1 MAQPKK
7 ENTNFYAYLSRMKYI
22 NRWGLMRNT
31 VTENIQE
38 HSLQV
43 AVLAHGLTLIY
54 NELRSETE
62 PELNPERACMYAL
75 FHDANEI
82 ITGDLPTPI
91 KYFNPAIKENYHQIE
106 EISKEKLLS
115 MLPENMQEPYRAILF
130 YETGDPAYYPIVKA
144 ADRLSA
150 YIKCEEE
157 VKAGNGEFTK
167 ARESVLESMRAMN
180 LPALNYFMEH
190 FLPPFRLTLDELE

>member
-1 MAQPKK
+1 MEVQF
-7 ENTNFYAYLSRMKYI
+7 NFYAYLSRMKYI

-43 AVLAHGLTLIY
+43 AMLAHGLTLIY
-54 NELRSETE
+54 NRLRKEGE
-62 PELNPERACMYAL
+62 PELSPERACVYGV

-106 EISKEKLLS
+106 DISKEKLLS
-115 MLPENMQEPYRAILF
+115 MLPEEMTDTYKNILF
-130 YETGDPAYYPIVKA
+130 YEDEDALYFPIVKA

-157 VKAGNGEFTK
+157 VKAGNGEFVK
-167 ARESVLESMRAMN
+167 ARESVLESLRGMK
-180 LPALNYFMEH
+180 LPALDYFMEH
-190 FLPPFRLTLDELE
+190 FMDAFSLTLDELN

>member
-1 MAQPKK
+1 MGDKF
-7 ENTNFYAYLSRMKYI
+7 NFYAYLSRMKYI

-43 AVLAHGLTLIY
+43 AVLAHALAVLH
-54 NELRSETE
+54 NQLRTAEE
-62 PELNPERACMYAL
+62 PELNPERACVYAV

-106 EISKEKLLS
+106 DVSKEKLLS
-115 MLPENMQEPYRAILF
+115 MLPAELDSTYRNILF
-130 YETGDPAYYPIVKA
+130 YEDVDPVYFPIVKA

-157 VKAGNGEFTK
+157 VKAGNGEFVK
-167 ARESVLESMRAMN
+167 ARESVLESLQAMK
-180 LPALNYFMEH
+180 LPVLDYFMEH
-190 FLPPFRLTLDELE
+190 FLDAFSLTLDELN